1 MKNFSMARIMAL
13 DYGTKRVGIA
23 VTDPMQI
30 IATPLDTVHPNE
42 LMDFLK
48 RYMAEHPV
56 ECIVVGEPKRMNNE
70 PAQAAAGADQ
80 LTARIAKAFPDV
92 RLERVD
98 ERFTSKMA
106 FAAMIEGGLNRKQ
119 RADKATVDRVSA
131 TIILQTYMAMR
142 A

>member
-1 MKNFSMARIMAL
+1 MARIMAL

-23 VTDPMQI
+23 VTDPSQI
-30 IATPLDTVHPNE
+30 IATPLDTIHPNE
-42 LMDFLK
+42 LFVFLK
-48 RYMAEHPV
+48 QYFAQNPV

-80 LTARIAKAFPDV
+80 LAAKLAKTFPDI
-92 RLERVD
+92 RIERVD

-131 TIILQTYMAMR
+131 TIILQTYMAEKDMGR
-142 A
+142 GR